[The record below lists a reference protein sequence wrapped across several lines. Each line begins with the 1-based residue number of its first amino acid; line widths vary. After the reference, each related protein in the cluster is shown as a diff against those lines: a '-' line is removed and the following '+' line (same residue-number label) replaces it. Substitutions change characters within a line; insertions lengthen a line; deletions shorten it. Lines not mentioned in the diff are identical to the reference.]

1 MSDLLL
7 AGSASADGIF
17 DTGSVLADLLTVEES
32 WSACLA
38 FAGLSPDSAVLA
50 TGSLAELVSAAD
62 VTEVARAA
70 EHSGNPVVPLV
81 ALLRSRLADSGRAQ
95 AARFLHRGL
104 TSQDTLDTALV
115 LGLRRAARRVRSE
128 LHSQAQSLRDM
139 LLRHRDSLQTARTL
153 GQPAVP
159 TTFGVV
165 AAGWLGATLDV
176 DTALGAAIGA
186 LPVQVGGAGGTLS
199 AVAELVVDGRDPAE
213 TAIAT
218 AADLARR
225 LSLLAAPPWHTHRRP
240 LTSVAD
246 ALVSCTDS
254 WSVIAGYVLT
264 RSRPEIGELRE
275 GAPGGS
281 STMPHKANPVL
292 STLIRRAALGGPP
305 QLALLH
311 TAAALGEDERSAGPW
326 HSEWPALR
334 SIARTAV
341 VAADQTTR
349 LLDSLVVDVDRMRA
363 NANRFADDL
372 LAEQR
377 SVRGLLD
384 EPRKGDQLTGYLG
397 AAGRLVDAA
406 LERPLPQVLSRNA
419 EASS

>member
-1 MSDLLL
+1 MSDLLRPGGE
-7 AGSASADGIF
+7 AADGIF
-17 DTGSVLADLLTVEES
+17 DTASVVADLLAVEET
-32 WSACLA
+32 WSAVLA
-38 FAGLSPDSAVLA
+38 FHSLAPDSAVPGA
-50 TGSLAELVSAAD
+50 GSLSHLVTEAD
-62 VTEVARAA
+62 VAEVARAA
-70 EHSGNPVVPLV
+70 AESGNPVVPLV
-81 ALLRSRLADSGRAQ
+81 ALLRNRLGDNGRAD

-115 LGLRRAARRVRSE
+115 LGLRRASRRVRSE
-128 LHSQAQSLRDM
+128 LHDQAHTLRDM
-139 LLRHRDSLQTARTL
+139 VVRHRDTVQTARTL

-159 TTFGVV
+159 TTFGLV
-165 AAGWLGATLDV
+165 AAGWLGATLDL
-176 DTALGAAIGA
+176 DAALELAVEQ

-199 AVAELVVDGRDPAE
+199 AIAELVPAGRDRAD
-213 TAIAT
+213 TAMAA

-225 LSLLAAPPWHTHRRP
+225 LSLAVAPPWHTQRRP
-240 LTSVAD
+240 LTTLAG
-246 ALVSCTDS
+246 ALVGCLDS

-292 STLIRRAALGGPP
+292 SSLIRRAGLSGPP

-334 SIARTAV
+334 SIARTSV
-341 VAADQTTR
+341 IAAAQTSR
-349 LLDSLVVDVDRMRA
+349 LLASLVVDADRMRA
-363 NANRFADDL
+363 NADRFSADL

-377 SVRGLLD
+377 SIRGLSD
-384 EPRKGDQLTGYLG
+384 DPGVGSELTGYLG
-397 AAGRLVDAA
+397 AAGRLVDAI
-406 LERPLPQVLSRNA
+406 LDRPMPSEVELP
-419 EASS
+419 